1 MSVDP
6 LFKRIDDAH
15 GRVCTHF
22 GKTRMSGWAF
32 QRAELKPS
40 RTNPSSDPDPEF
52 ETIEIELIEYDP
64 QSPQQIMVDND
75 LLKFLERQEEGQ
87 R

>member
-1 MSVDP
+1 
-6 LFKRIDDAH
+6 
-15 GRVCTHF
+15 
-22 GKTRMSGWAF
+22 MSGWAF

-40 RTNPSSDPDPEF
+40 RINPSSDPDPEF

>member
-1 MSVDP
+1 
-6 LFKRIDDAH
+6 
-15 GRVCTHF
+15 
-22 GKTRMSGWAF
+22 MSGWAF

-64 QSPQQIMVDND
+64 QSLQQVDND
-75 LLKFLERQEEGQ
+75 LVKFLERQEEGQ

>member
-1 MSVDP
+1 
-6 LFKRIDDAH
+6 
-15 GRVCTHF
+15 
-22 GKTRMSGWAF
+22 MSGWAF

-64 QSPQQIMVDND
+64 QSPQQMRKEVLGESQAPPARCKAI
-75 LLKFLERQEEGQ
+75 LCRQGRPLREGELQ
-87 R
+87 S